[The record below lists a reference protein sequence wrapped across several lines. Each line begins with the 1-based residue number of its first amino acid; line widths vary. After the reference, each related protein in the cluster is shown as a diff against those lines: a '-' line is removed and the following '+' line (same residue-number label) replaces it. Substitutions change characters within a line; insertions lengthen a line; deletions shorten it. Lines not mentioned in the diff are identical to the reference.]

1 MSQNT
6 VLLQNRYRIRQV
18 LGTGGFSTI
27 YLAKDETTGKE
38 VAIKEFTAEHMDGLS
53 TVLRVNA
60 YDIASRSEPQPA
72 EDPSELSGEE
82 KLSRG
87 LMQIRREAF
96 ILEQLAGTG
105 GVPYP
110 IGTFEENST
119 IYLVREYLEGMTCQ
133 DYVDRFRGRM
143 PFALALYIM
152 RGTLE
157 ILKKTHELGY
167 IHCDVSPINSFL
179 RSDGSV
185 CLIDWGN
192 AADLAGSMEDHV
204 VRQAVNERY
213 ASPEQHLSGH
223 RLTAATDL
231 YCLCATIYDAVS
243 GEPPRQAV
251 ERLRGEPLV
260 PLNIHVSDLPSFVTD
275 LIMSGLRLDP
285 EERPQSA
292 AEMIAAIDEEIT
304 FSVSPV
310 AGTDNVAVTAKLLHE
325 KRRPFG
331 FLTSRRLRK
340 ATVFEL

>member
-72 EDPSELSGEE
+72 EDPSELTGEE

-110 IGTFEENST
+110 IGTFEENGT

-192 AADLAGSMEDHV
+192 AA
-204 VRQAVNERY
+204 
-213 ASPEQHLSGH
+213 ASSTGEMPLTLREAWRTTWSG
-223 RLTAATDL
+223 R
-231 YCLCATIYDAVS
+231 
-243 GEPPRQAV
+243 
-251 ERLRGEPLV
+251 
-260 PLNIHVSDLPSFVTD
+260 PS
-275 LIMSGLRLDP
+275 MSGTP
-285 EERPQSA
+285 PPNS
-292 AEMIAAIDEEIT
+292 I
-304 FSVSPV
+304 
-310 AGTDNVAVTAKLLHE
+310 
-325 KRRPFG
+325 
-331 FLTSRRLRK
+331 
-340 ATVFEL
+340 

>member
-27 YLAKDETTGKE
+27 YLAKDETTGKD
-38 VAIKEFTAEHMDGLS
+38 VAIKEFTADHMDGLS

-60 YDIASRSEPQPA
+60 YNIANRLEPQPV
-72 EDPSELSGEE
+72 EDPSELSEEE

-96 ILEQLAGTG
+96 ILEQLSDTG
-105 GVPYP
+105 GVPNP
-110 IGTFEENST
+110 IGTFEENDT

-133 DYVDRFRGRM
+133 DYMERFRGRM
-143 PFALALYIM
+143 PYSLALYIM

-157 ILKKTHELGY
+157 ILKATHELGY

-179 RSDGSV
+179 KSDGNV

-192 AADLAGSMEDHV
+192 A
-204 VRQAVNERY
+204 
-213 ASPEQHLSGH
+213 H
-223 RLTAATDL
+223 RLTPATDL
-231 YCLCATIYDAVS
+231 YCLCATMYEAIS
-243 GEPPRQAV
+243 GDLPRPAFD
-251 ERLRGEPLV
+251 RLYGEPLV
-260 PLNIHVSDLPSFVTD
+260 PLNIHVSDLPPFVTD
-275 LIMSGLRLDP
+275 LVMSGLKLDP

-292 AEMIAAIDEEIT
+292 EEMIAVIDEEIS

-310 AGTDNVAVTAKLLHE
+310 GGTNNVAVTAKLLKE
-325 KRRPFG
+325 NKRPFG

-340 ATVFEL
+340 ASVVELSSPKLNN

>member
-27 YLAKDETTGKE
+27 YLAKDETTGKD
-38 VAIKEFTAEHMDGLS
+38 VAIKEFTADHMDGLS

-60 YDIASRSEPQPA
+60 YNIANRLEPQPV
-72 EDPSELSGEE
+72 EDPSELSEEE

-96 ILEQLAGTG
+96 ILEQLSDTG
-105 GVPYP
+105 GVPNP
-110 IGTFEENST
+110 IGTFEENDT

-133 DYVDRFRGRM
+133 DYMERFRGRM
-143 PFALALYIM
+143 PYSLALYIM

-157 ILKKTHELGY
+157 ILKATHELGY

-179 RSDGSV
+179 KSDGNV

-204 VRQAVNERY
+204 VRQAINERY

-223 RLTAATDL
+223 RLTPATDL
-231 YCLCATIYDAVS
+231 YCLCATIYDAVC
-243 GEPPRQAV
+243 GDPPRQCL
-251 ERLRGEPLV
+251 ERLRGRDLV
-260 PLNIHVSDLPSFVTD
+260 DPSFYVGDLPSFVSD
-275 LIMSGLRLDP
+275 MLVRGLSLDP
-285 EERPQSA
+285 GSRPGSA
-292 AEMIAAIDEEIT
+292 GELLEILDREIE
-304 FSVSPV
+304 FSVTPV
-310 AGTDNVAVTAKLLHE
+310 AGTGNVQVSAKLLNE
-325 KRRPFG
+325 KRSPFG
-331 FLTSRRLRK
+331 FLTSRRHRRP
-340 ATVFEL
+340 TVL

>member
-27 YLAKDETTGKE
+27 YLAKDEFTGKD

-53 TVLRVNA
+53 TILRVNA
-60 YDIASRSEPQPA
+60 YNIANGSEPQPV
-72 EDPSELSGEE
+72 EDPAELSEE
-82 KLSRG
+82 ERLTRG

-110 IGTFEENST
+110 IGTFEENDT

-133 DYVDRFRGRM
+133 DYMERFRGRI
-143 PFALALYIM
+143 PYSLALYIM

-157 ILKKTHELGY
+157 ILKATHELGY

-179 RSDGSV
+179 RNDGSV

-204 VRQAVNERY
+204 VRQSVNERY
-213 ASPEQHLSGH
+213 ASPEQHLTGR
-223 RLTAATDL
+223 RLTPATDL
-231 YCLCATIYDAVS
+231 Y
-243 GEPPRQAV
+243 
-251 ERLRGEPLV
+251 
-260 PLNIHVSDLPSFVTD
+260 
-275 LIMSGLRLDP
+275 GL
-285 EERPQSA
+285 
-292 AEMIAAIDEEIT
+292 
-304 FSVSPV
+304 
-310 AGTDNVAVTAKLLHE
+310 
-325 KRRPFG
+325 
-331 FLTSRRLRK
+331 
-340 ATVFEL
+340 